1 MEGSSTDGIPG
12 DRGRISL
19 HMRRLGL
26 PPATTVRALLP
37 IVMAAALIVTACQ
50 PGVGQPG
57 AKASASPDEA
67 SPSTVQPSASTVDT
81 WGPLA
86 VIPPQGGMDTLR
98 TEGRLRITDTCV
110 YLESRGEVTLLSWPA
125 DRTMWSEESRV
136 ITYDN
141 VDGSVVTV
149 GDGDHVILG
158 GSGGPG
164 EDGISGEEFVKRTA
178 WVAPPASSCTLDRW
192 WTVAALASRRIDV
205 GQGDTDGPV
214 VTVPGA
220 ANRQ

>member
-1 MEGSSTDGIPG
+1 MKRSRADRIPA
-12 DRGRISL
+12 DWSRIFRQ
-19 HMRRLGL
+19 MRRLGL
-26 PPATTVRALLP
+26 PPRSTVRAPLP
-37 IVMAAALIVTACQ
+37 IVVAAALIVTACQ
-50 PGVGQPG
+50 LGVGQPG
-57 AKASASPDEA
+57 PTASASPDEP

-192 WTVAALASRRIDV
+192 WGV
-205 GQGDTDGPV
+205 GAVED
-214 VTVPGA
+214 
-220 ANRQ
+220 